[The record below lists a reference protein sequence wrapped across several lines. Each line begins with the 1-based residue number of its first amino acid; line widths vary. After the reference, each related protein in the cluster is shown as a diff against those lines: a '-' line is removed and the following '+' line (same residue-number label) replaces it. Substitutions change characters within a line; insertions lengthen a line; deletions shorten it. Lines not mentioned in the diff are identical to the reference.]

1 MWTPHF
7 DSEPCLAGRA
17 KTPRTEPRVK
27 ANALHD
33 LLSLGRFSVIQ
44 STGAEKTTT
53 ESRGVHRCRVYK
65 NYLMMPD
72 PQSESAAI
80 APPRF
85 HRPFRFY
92 DPEAVAI
99 LTILFGLF
107 QVLLGIPTFYLGV
120 NIRMLYMC
128 PVFVGAV
135 HVTGGSFALACERSP
150 SRQLLKNCLY
160 FAVGGLFVGL
170 SATVVYGYAFNN
182 ILSLDPCDSDQHSRY
197 SSQCERDEFV
207 DFFRAFTTLLS
218 IYDVV
223 ALFLQCFISFSALK
237 GDPAS
242 QIHHTFGT
250 FISTVCPGKSME
262 KLQDLSHSELQD
274 LLDNSERVESMAL
287 ESDEIQNIQLERE
300 MALASNRSL
309 AEQNLDMKPRLERER
324 ERLVEK
330 YAELE
335 EVRERYKQHCAL
347 RDGIMGQ
354 VSPEGLFSRLQA
366 EGASTE
372 AESEAL
378 ADEFLEGSLSLDS
391 FLERFHSL
399 RSVAHKRRVCIEKLQ
414 EILRQKS
421 QGVGDSGM
429 TSQSCS
435 NPDAGSLS
443 PWQQQQPQQQPQQK
457 PSVSTNPSNSAL
469 PYPPYPVSPP
479 NQSSS
484 ASAAGP
490 SNPSAA
496 FQPYPNQVTAFT
508 PSTGYPAPRPGF
520 GPSPCPY
527 PTQPAFPAAQGP
539 PFGQYGPTNAP
550 YPNPYPYGGYSY
562 PMGPHMAP
570 SQSPTVF
577 L

>member
-1 MWTPHF
+1 
-7 DSEPCLAGRA
+7 
-17 KTPRTEPRVK
+17 
-27 ANALHD
+27 
-33 LLSLGRFSVIQ
+33 
-44 STGAEKTTT
+44 
-53 ESRGVHRCRVYK
+53 
-65 NYLMMPD
+65 
-72 PQSESAAI
+72 
-80 APPRF
+80 
-85 HRPFRFY
+85 
-92 DPEAVAI
+92 
-99 LTILFGLF
+99 
-107 QVLLGIPTFYLGV
+107 
-120 NIRMLYMC
+120 
-128 PVFVGAV
+128 
-135 HVTGGSFALACERSP
+135 
-150 SRQLLKNCLY
+150 
-160 FAVGGLFVGL
+160 
-170 SATVVYGYAFNN
+170 
-182 ILSLDPCDSDQHSRY
+182 
-197 SSQCERDEFV
+197 
-207 DFFRAFTTLLS
+207 
-218 IYDVV
+218 
-223 ALFLQCFISFSALK
+223 
-237 GDPAS
+237 
-242 QIHHTFGT
+242 
-250 FISTVCPGKSME
+250 ME
-262 KLQDLSHSELQD
+262 KLQDLSQSELQD

-399 RSVAHKRRVCIEKLQ
+399 RSLAHKRRVCIEKLQ

-429 TSQSCS
+429 TSQSCT

-469 PYPPYPVSPP
+469 PYPQYPVSPP
-479 NQSSS
+479 NQPSS

-527 PTQPAFPAAQGP
+527 PAQPAFPAPQGP
-539 PFGQYGPTNAP
+539 PFGQYGPANAP

-570 SQSPTVF
+570 SQSPTGRPLYRPGFGVPQPYS
-577 L
+577 